1 MAETS
6 HFAALAAYTTSKPWS
21 GPTLPLG
28 VRAFDQKAAEALGQ
42 QRPFLMDFR
51 RLAFIPV
58 TAAWFPRLDQP
69 GNSIQGRA
77 PKKLQ
82 DQLLQEAM
90 NLLRRHSE
98 LIQRAGTA
106 WPRNQQ

>member
-1 MAETS
+1 VAETS